1 MTNMIA
7 SPSRDDR
14 LRKSF
19 GFFDADGSGHVDYD
33 DTIAM
38 AARITSAFDLRPDS
52 AKGRALTNGFEVFW
66 NALLNG
72 LDLDG
77 DRRISPEE
85 YRTGMVSA
93 FGGAEGDFERGLR
106 PVVVA
111 IIDAADTDDSGVLE
125 RAEFQRLQQAIGNP
139 QAHAAEAFTK
149 LDRDG
154 SGTLSRDELVEAARD
169 FHTGTDPDAA
179 GNWLFGPA

>member
-19 GFFDADGSGHVDYD
+19 GFFDIDGSGHVDYD

-38 AARITSAFDLRPDS
+38 AARITSAFGVAPDS
-52 AKGRALTNGFEVFW
+52 VKGRALADGFEVFW
-66 NALLNG
+66 NALLAA

-77 DRRISPEE
+77 DRRISPDE
-85 YRTGMVSA
+85 YRTGMVGA
-93 FGGAEGDFERGLR
+93 FGEADGDFDHGLR

-111 IIDAADTDDSGVLE
+111 IIDVADTDDSGILE

-139 QAHAAEAFTK
+139 QVHAAEAFTR
-149 LDRDG
+149 LDRNG

-169 FHTGTDPDAA
+169 FHTGTDPDAR

>member
-7 SPSRDDR
+7 SPSRSDR
-14 LRKSF
+14 LKKSF
-19 GFFDADGSGHVDYD
+19 GFFDVNRSGYIDYD

-38 AARITSAFDLRPDS
+38 AARITSAFGVAPDS
-52 AKGRALTNGFEVFW
+52 AKGKTLTNGFEVFW
-66 NALLNG
+66 HALLTE

-77 DRRISPEE
+77 DRRISPDE

-93 FGGAEGDFERGLR
+93 FADADGGFERGLR

-111 IIDAADTDDSGVLE
+111 IIDVADTDDSGVLE

-139 QAHAAEAFTK
+139 RADAAEAFTK

-154 SGTLSRDELVEAARD
+154 SGTLTREELVEAARD
-169 FHTGTDPDAA
+169 YHTGTDPDAA
-179 GNWLFGPA
+179 SNWLFGPA

>member
-1 MTNMIA
+1 MTDMIA
-7 SPSRDDR
+7 SPSLDDR
-14 LRKSF
+14 LHKSF
-19 GFFDADGSGHVDYD
+19 GFFDADGSGYVDYD
-33 DTIAM
+33 DTVAM
-38 AARITSAFDLRPDS
+38 AARVTSAFDVAPDS
-52 AKGRALTNGFEVFW
+52 AKGRALASGFEVFW
-66 NALLNG
+66 HSLLTG

-77 DRRISPEE
+77 DRRISPDE
-85 YRTGMVSA
+85 YRAGMMSA
-93 FGGAEGDFERGLR
+93 FGAAEGDFERGLR

-111 IIDAADTDDSGVLE
+111 IIDVADTDDSGVLE

-154 SGTLSRDELVEAARD
+154 SGTLSRDELVQAARD